1 MRLSGLQSQSL
12 AEYWSSDHLKCRKV
26 ELGQVKRLIA
36 AVGQSKNQRPAE
48 ASLGELV
55 ESVES

>member
-12 AEYWSSDHLKCRKV
+12 AEYWSSDHLNGAKWNV
-26 ELGQVKRLIA
+26 GQVKRLIA